1 MAEREGP
8 CLFEGC
14 GKLKTYLDCYPCFFH
29 QIINTAQMMKLDEPT
44 VREVLVAFGRHLSQ
58 IHMDAI
64 PPEIGRD
71 AYRLISEKTGISD
84 PYSRLKEECTQ
95 KALSLYP
102 QLKERVARSSDRLKT
117 AIRMAIAG
125 NVIDF
130 GANADF
136 DLDKDLDDL
145 LSRPLAIDHTV
156 ELKNVLRKS
165 RSILYLADN
174 AGETV
179 FDRIL
184 IEELGKPVVYA
195 VREKPIINDAT
206 VQDARD
212 AGIDKEAE
220 IVSSGMDAPGTILP
234 LCSDHFLDIYRE
246 ADLVISKGQGNY
258 EGLSDENRPV
268 FFLLKAKCAV
278 IAMDLGVRQGSLIL
292 MKVKKY
298 DFSHEGNPIPQ

>member
-1 MAEREGP
+1 
-8 CLFEGC
+8 
-14 GKLKTYLDCYPCFFH
+14 
-29 QIINTAQMMKLDEPT
+29 MMGLDEST
-44 VREVLVAFGRHLSQ
+44 VRDVLIAFGSHLL
-58 IHMDAI
+58 HVREDAI

-71 AYRLISEKTGISD
+71 AYRIISKKTGIAD
-84 PYSRLKEECTQ
+84 PYAQLKKECTQ
-95 KALSLYP
+95 QSLSLYP
-102 QLKERVARSSDRLKT
+102 RLKEKVAGSPYPLKM

-145 LSRPLAIDHTV
+145 LSRPLAVDDSSLFAV
-156 ELKNVLRKS
+156 VLQNARK
-165 RSILYLADN
+165 ILYLADN

-212 AGIDKEAE
+212 AGIDNIAE
-220 IVSSGMDAPGTILP
+220 IISSGTDAPGTILN
-234 LCSDHFLDIYRE
+234 LCSGRFSDIYLS
-246 ADLVISKGQGNY
+246 ADLIISKGQGNY
-258 EGLSDENRPV
+258 EGLSEENRPV

-278 IAMDLGVRQGSLIL
+278 IARDLGVEQGSLVL
-292 MKVKKY
+292 MKAKKY
-298 DFSHEGNPIPQ
+298 DFPPEEENPSPA